1 MRQELIINGVP
12 DRIRLDAWWLE
23 AADAPPQ
30 AQPHRRKDRGPLFAS
45 LRMRH
50 AIPLLAFLVTVA
62 DWLFWEQPAGISVA
76 VFALILSAA
85 IMAMKPRR
93 PTAREWAGAA
103 ALALLSNLPAAID
116 LQFLSVLFSLCGL
129 VCLMVWAV
137 YGPAVSEGLVLRTA
151 LRLPTIGAVLL
162 LRHAF
167 HAMPASDLGSGARR
181 QAASLALPLLMGAV
195 FLMLLASANPV
206 LKSVLADLDPGRLLE
221 RQLWLR
227 LMFWAVLAALLWPC
241 LNLSETWLGS
251 AMRAATKPKAG
262 PSRATFLINPVSVR
276 NSLVLFNLL
285 FLVQTVMDLGILT
298 GGVSLPVGMSY
309 ASYAHRGAYPL
320 VATALLAGVFTL
332 VTRTMTGADL
342 TLRILVYLWLAQ
354 NMFLVLTAAIRLHH
368 YVNAYALTHLRL
380 AAFIW
385 MALVLAGLVLTVMQI
400 HRGQGNAWLLRRCF
414 AALIGTLYICS
425 FVNFADVIA
434 RYNLTHGSTLAKQD
448 TYYICSLGAGAYPAI
463 HAFETETGQ
472 RVCGSAMRYDLHK
485 NTITN
490 WREWGFRRWRIQ
502 AYYQQQN

>member
-1 MRQELIINGVP
+1 MRQELIVNGVP
-12 DRIRLDAWWLE
+12 DSIRLDAWWLD
-23 AADAPPQ
+23 AADAPQQ

-45 LRMRH
+45 LQMRH

-62 DWLFWEQPAGISVA
+62 DWLFWKQSAGVSVA

-93 PTAREWAGAA
+93 PTAREWVGAA
-103 ALALLSNLPAAID
+103 VFAFLSNLPAAIE
-116 LQFLSVLFSLCGL
+116 LQFLSVLFSLGGL
-129 VCLMVWAV
+129 VCLVAWAV
-137 YGPAVSEGLVLRTA
+137 YGPAASERLALRTA
-151 LRLPTIGAVLL
+151 LRLPTIGSVLL
-162 LRHAF
+162 LHHASRTL
-167 HAMPASDLGSGARR
+167 PASDLGSGARR

-195 FLMLLASANPV
+195 FLLLLASANPV
-206 LKSVLADLDPGRLLE
+206 LQDFLAELDPGRLFE

-227 LMFWAVLAALLWPC
+227 VMFWSVMAALLWPC

-251 AMRAATKPKAG
+251 AMRATPKPG

-298 GGVSLPVGMSY
+298 GGVSLPEGMSY

-320 VATALLAGVFTL
+320 VATALLAGAFTL
-332 VTRTMTGADL
+332 VTRNMTHADL
-342 TLRILVYLWLAQ
+342 SLRTLVYLWLAQ

-368 YVNAYALTHLRL
+368 YVNAYALTYLRL
-380 AAFIW
+380 ASFIW

-400 HRGQGNAWLLRRCF
+400 HRGLGNAWLLRRCF
-414 AALIGTLYICS
+414 ATLIGTLYICG

-448 TYYICSLGAGAYPAI
+448 TSYICSLGAGAYPAV
-463 HAFETETGQ
+463 HTFETETGQ

-502 AYYQQQN
+502 AYYQQRN